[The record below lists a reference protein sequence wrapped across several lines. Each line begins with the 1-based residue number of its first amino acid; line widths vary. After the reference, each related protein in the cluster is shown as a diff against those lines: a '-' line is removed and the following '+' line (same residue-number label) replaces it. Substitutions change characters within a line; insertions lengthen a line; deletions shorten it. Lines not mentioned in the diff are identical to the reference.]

1 MGDAA
6 KVATG
11 LAPDMEMA
19 LIAIGAALT
28 FAMISEAISWTL
40 IYRHEEYKN
49 SVAEIVEI

>member
-1 MGDAA
+1 
-6 KVATG
+6 
-11 LAPDMEMA
+11 MEMA